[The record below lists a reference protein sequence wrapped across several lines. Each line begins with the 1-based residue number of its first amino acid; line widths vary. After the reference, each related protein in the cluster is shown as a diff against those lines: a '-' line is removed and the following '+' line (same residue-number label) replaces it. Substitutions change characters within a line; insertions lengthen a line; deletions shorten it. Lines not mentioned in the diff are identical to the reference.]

1 MLGEDFVLFSFE
13 KLEDP
18 AASLDKLKNF
28 DKARLIPLPPEI
40 DAGCGYALR
49 IREKDL
55 TKALAILE
63 ESDYD
68 GIFLMERDKN
78 GRRVITRYVF

>member
-13 KLEDP
+13 KFEDP
-18 AASLDKLKNF
+18 AAALDKLKNF

-78 GRRVITRYVF
+78 GRRVISRYVF

>member
-1 MLGEDFVLFSFE
+1 MLGENFVLFSFE
-13 KLEDP
+13 KFEDP
-18 AASLDKLKNF
+18 AAALDKLKNF

-63 ESDYD
+63 ESDYN

-78 GRRVITRYVF
+78 GRRIISRYVF

>member
-13 KLEDP
+13 KFEDL
-18 AASLDKLKNF
+18 AAALDKLKNF
-28 DKARLIPLPPEI
+28 DRARLIPLPPEI

-68 GIFLMERDKN
+68 GIYLMERDKN
-78 GRRVITRYVF
+78 GRRVISRYVF

>member
-13 KLEDP
+13 KFEDP
-18 AASLDKLKNF
+18 AAALDKLKNF

-55 TKALAILE
+55 TKALAILDE
-63 ESDYD
+63 KDYD

>member
-13 KLEDP
+13 KFEDP
-18 AASLDKLKNF
+18 AEALDKLKNF

-55 TKALAILE
+55 TKALTILE

-68 GIFLMERDKN
+68 GIFLMERDEN
-78 GRRVITRYVF
+78 GKRVISRNVF

>member
-1 MLGEDFVLFSFE
+1 MLGENFVLFSFE
-13 KLEDP
+13 KFEDP
-18 AASLDKLKNF
+18 AAALDKLKNF

-78 GRRVITRYVF
+78 GRRLISRYVF

>member
-1 MLGEDFVLFSFE
+1 MLGENFVLFSFE
-13 KLEDP
+13 KFEDP
-18 AASLDKLKNF
+18 AAALDKLKNF

-55 TKALAILE
+55 TKSLSILE

>member
-1 MLGEDFVLFSFE
+1 MLGENFVLFSFE
-13 KLEDP
+13 KFEDP

-68 GIFLMERDKN
+68 GIFLMERVKN
-78 GRRVITRYVF
+78 GRRIISRYVF

>member
-1 MLGEDFVLFSFE
+1 MLGENFVLFSFE
-13 KLEDP
+13 KFEDP
-18 AASLDKLKNF
+18 AAALDKLKNF

-78 GRRVITRYVF
+78 GRRVISSYVF

>member
-13 KLEDP
+13 KFEDP
-18 AASLDKLKNF
+18 AAALDKLKNF

-55 TKALAILE
+55 TKALTILE

-78 GRRVITRYVF
+78 GRRVISRYVF

>member
-13 KLEDP
+13 KFEDP

-55 TKALAILE
+55 TKALAILDK
-63 ESDYD
+63 SDYD
-68 GIFLMERDKN
+68 GIYLMERDKN
-78 GRRVITRYVF
+78 GRRIISSYVF

>member
-1 MLGEDFVLFSFE
+1 MLGENFVLFSFE
-13 KLEDP
+13 KFEDP
-18 AASLDKLKNF
+18 AAALYKLKNF

-55 TKALAILE
+55 TKALTILE
-63 ESDYD
+63 KSDYD

-78 GRRVITRYVF
+78 GRRVISRYVF

>member
-13 KLEDP
+13 KFEDP
-18 AASLDKLKNF
+18 AAALDKIKDF

-78 GRRVITRYVF
+78 GRRVISRYVF

>member
-13 KLEDP
+13 KFENP
-18 AASLDKLKNF
+18 AAALDKLKNF

-55 TKALAILE
+55 TKALAILD

-78 GRRVITRYVF
+78 GRRVISRYVF

>member
-1 MLGEDFVLFSFE
+1 MLGENFVLFSFE
-13 KLEDP
+13 KFEDP
-18 AASLDKLKNF
+18 AAALDKLKNF

-55 TKALAILE
+55 TKALTILE
-63 ESDYD
+63 KSDYD

-78 GRRVITRYVF
+78 GRRVISRYVF

>member
-13 KLEDP
+13 KFEDP
-18 AASLDKLKNF
+18 AAALDKLKNF

-55 TKALAILE
+55 TKAIAILE

-78 GRRVITRYVF
+78 GRRIISSYVF

>member
-1 MLGEDFVLFSFE
+1 MLGENFVLFSFE
-13 KLEDP
+13 KFEDP
-18 AASLDKLKNF
+18 AAALDKLKNF

-78 GRRVITRYVF
+78 GRRVIYSYVF

>member
-1 MLGEDFVLFSFE
+1 MLGENFVLFSFE
-13 KLEDP
+13 KFEDP
-18 AASLDKLKNF
+18 AAALDKLKNF

>member
-13 KLEDP
+13 KFEDP
-18 AASLDKLKNF
+18 AAALDKLKNF

>member
-13 KLEDP
+13 KFEDP
-18 AASLDKLKNF
+18 AAALDKLKNF

-55 TKALAILE
+55 TKALTILE

-68 GIFLMERDKN
+68 GIFLMERDEN
-78 GRRVITRYVF
+78 GKRVISRYVF

>member
-1 MLGEDFVLFSFE
+1 MLGENFVLFSFE
-13 KLEDP
+13 KFEDP
-18 AASLDKLKNF
+18 AAALDKLKNF

-68 GIFLMERDKN
+68 GIYLMERDKN
-78 GRRVITRYVF
+78 ERRIISSYVF

>member
-1 MLGEDFVLFSFE
+1 MLGENFVLFSFE
-13 KLEDP
+13 KFEVP
-18 AASLDKLKNF
+18 AAALDKLKNF

-55 TKALAILE
+55 TKALTILE
-63 ESDYD
+63 KSDYD

-78 GRRVITRYVF
+78 GRRVISSYVF

>member
-1 MLGEDFVLFSFE
+1 MLGETFVLFSFE
-13 KLEDP
+13 KFEDP
-18 AASLDKLKNF
+18 AAALDKLKNF

-68 GIFLMERDKN
+68 VIYLMERDKN
-78 GRRVITRYVF
+78 GRRIISSYVF

>member
-13 KLEDP
+13 KFEDP
-18 AASLDKLKNF
+18 AAALDKLRNF

-49 IREKDL
+49 IREKNL
-55 TKALAILE
+55 TKALPILE
-63 ESDYD
+63 ESDMM
-68 GIFLMERDKN
+68 GFSLWSEIKM
-78 GRRVITRYVF
+78 GGG

>member
-1 MLGEDFVLFSFE
+1 MLGENFVLFSFE
-13 KLEDP
+13 KFEDP
-18 AASLDKLKNF
+18 AAALDKLRNF

-78 GRRVITRYVF
+78 GRRVISSYVF

>member
-1 MLGEDFVLFSFE
+1 MLEEDFVLFSFE
-13 KLEDP
+13 KFEDP
-18 AASLDKLKNF
+18 AAALDKIKDF

-78 GRRVITRYVF
+78 GRRLISRYVF

>member
-1 MLGEDFVLFSFE
+1 MLGEDFILFSFE
-13 KLEDP
+13 KFEDP
-18 AASLDKLKNF
+18 AAALDKLKNF

-68 GIFLMERDKN
+68 GIYLMERDKN
-78 GRRVITRYVF
+78 ERRIISSYVF